1 MTQDTQ
7 KSGFDYC
14 FWAKLM
20 VAIPTLP
27 LAALVAASYFEDE
40 MSRGVA
46 AVLAVVAIVAL
57 SRWLDRLPI
66 FQKKIQ
72 FKK

>member
-1 MTQDTQ
+1 MTQNQ
-7 KSGFDYC
+7 EKSGFDYC

-27 LAALVAASYFEDE
+27 MAALIAASYFEDE

-46 AVLAVVAIVAL
+46 AVLAVIGIVAL
-57 SRWLDRLPI
+57 SRWVDRLPI

-72 FKK
+72 LKK